1 MEWAEALYDGH
12 AHRRIGLVKSQG
24 DILRLRADL
33 QIYYSGTVIP
43 LLADSRPD
51 DFEIEAIRLALRGR
65 ESAWVAEIALRLP
78 PEAAADENSAQ
89 GAAAGRS
96 EDPIPATRRAQ
107 VDEYIAEVAR
117 VKKKRISR
125 SLFWK
130 AAGFLHATEFERWQR
145 NDPRC
150 SKQHARAFTRVLTEK
165 PHLK

>member
-1 MEWAEALYDGH
+1 MFPPNMDRAEFAERKQICAEYLARIARVPVGKRQELMVEWAEALYDGH

-117 VKKKRISR
+117 
-125 SLFWK
+125 
-130 AAGFLHATEFERWQR
+130 
-145 NDPRC
+145 
-150 SKQHARAFTRVLTEK
+150 
-165 PHLK
+165 